1 MKKTNTKLITYLSGI
16 ILLLIGIYMSIFL
29 HNPHFYTP
37 FSVGLFILTLNI
49 YNSLAKKTLFNKWKS
64 KQYALFSIMLI
75 IACIIVDQIG
85 MYLNFWNYP
94 SYTSWI
100 DEIIK
105 IIFEYS
111 VPFMYFMLILLIG
124 AILIRK
130 LGVEKHL
137 SFVLSLLILIPL
149 TLFATEY
156 VNNFSNSWQVTGISN
171 LIWFSIGSWLMAI
184 IPLIIYKITEKT
196 K

>member
-1 MKKTNTKLITYLSGI
+1 MKKTNTKLLTYLIGI

-29 HNPHFYTP
+29 RNPHFYTP
-37 FSVGLFILTLNI
+37 FSIGLFIITLNI
-49 YNSLAKKTLFNKWKS
+49 YNSIAKKPLFNKWKA
-64 KQYALFSIMLI
+64 KQYTLFSIMLI

-85 MYLNFWNYP
+85 IYLNFWNYP
-94 SYTSWI
+94 SYSTLT

-105 IIFEYS
+105 IIFEYA

-124 AILIRK
+124 TILIIK
-130 LGVEKHL
+130 LRVEKHI

-156 VNNFSNSWQVTGISN
+156 INSFSNSWQVIGIPK